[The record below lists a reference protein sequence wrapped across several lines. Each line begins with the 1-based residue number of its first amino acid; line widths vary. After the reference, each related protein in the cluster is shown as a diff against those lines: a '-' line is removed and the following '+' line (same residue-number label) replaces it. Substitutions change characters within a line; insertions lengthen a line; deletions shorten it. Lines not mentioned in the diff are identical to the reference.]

1 MLFVLSAAH
10 AVFED
15 TLCSKVTDAVHAKG
29 SYMYLQIWALGRAA
43 SVEKLKKE
51 DPSFDYVSAGDVPV
65 PRKPEQEEK
74 GEDAP
79 RPRPLSKEEIAEYVE
94 LFATAAR
101 EAVERAGFDGV
112 EIHGA
117 NGFLLDQFLKETSN
131 NRTDEYGGS
140 PENNSRFVLDVV
152 SAVSAAIGEERV
164 GLRLSPWI
172 TLFGT
177 LIYFF
182 PKNLISHRQVHADA
196 SPWQKIPGTIRS
208 LCSRILSRSYAD
220 ATRTLGTCMSLNH
233 VSKA

>member
-79 RPRPLSKEEIAEYVE
+79 RPRPLGKEEIAEYVE

-177 LIYFF
+177 LNFF
-182 PKNLISHRQVHADA
+182 SPK
-196 SPWQKIPGTIRS
+196 T
-208 LCSRILSRSYAD
+208 
-220 ATRTLGTCMSLNH
+220 
-233 VSKA
+233 

>member
-1 MLFVLSAAH
+1 MVFPIAAGH
-10 AVFED
+10 AVFD
-15 TLCSKVTDAVHAKG
+15 QGLCSKVTDAVHAKG

-43 SVEKLKKE
+43 SVEKLKEE

-65 PRKPEQEEK
+65 PRTPEQEEK

-79 RPRPLSKEEIAEYVE
+79 RPRPLSKEEIAEYVQ

-101 EAVERAGFDGV
+101 DAVERAGFDGV

-140 PENNSRFVLDVV
+140 PEKNARFVLEVAA
-152 SAVSAAIGEERV
+152 AVSAAIGEERV

-177 LIYFF
+177 LIYFS
-182 PKNLISHRQVHADA
+182 KKH
-196 SPWQKIPGTIRS
+196 
-208 LCSRILSRSYAD
+208 C
-220 ATRTLGTCMSLNH
+220 ATPH
-233 VSKA
+233 

>member
-1 MLFVLSAAH
+1 MVFPIAAAR
-10 AVFED
+10 AVFD
-15 TLCSKVTDAVHAKG
+15 RGLCSKVTDAVHAKG

-43 SVEKLKKE
+43 SVEKLKEE

-65 PRKPEQEEK
+65 PRTPEQDEK

-79 RPRPLSKEEIAEYVE
+79 RPRPLTKEEIAEYVQ

-101 EAVERAGFDGV
+101 DAVERAGFDGV

-140 PENNSRFVLDVV
+140 PENNARFVLEVAA
-152 SAVSAAIGEERV
+152 AVSAAIGEERV

-177 LIYFF
+177 LIYFS
-182 PKNLISHRQVHADA
+182 KKKTLCHARLMLTLHRGRKPREQPGPCVLVSCRGATET
-196 SPWQKIPGTIRS
+196 PPEFWIPAR
-208 LCSRILSRSYAD
+208 R
-220 ATRTLGTCMSLNH
+220 
-233 VSKA
+233 